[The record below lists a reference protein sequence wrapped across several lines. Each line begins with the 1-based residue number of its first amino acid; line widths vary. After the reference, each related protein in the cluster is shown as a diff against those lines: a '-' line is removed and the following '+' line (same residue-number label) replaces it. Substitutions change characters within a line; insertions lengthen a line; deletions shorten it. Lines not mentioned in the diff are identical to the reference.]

1 MEIQWNSVKVMLKA
15 PSGPE
20 HGSFLPSVHSTANF
34 DLVQVTDTFTGE
46 QKPFCVQTGYAAVA
60 SSLFSVGPVQSPCS
74 QCTIYLILTNI
85 IIALVLSLS
94 MVYLWTTAERST
106 STLIIFVDSIGHR
119 PQSCRK
125 SKKTACRSS

>member
-1 MEIQWNSVKVMLKA
+1 MEIQWNSVEVMLKA

-60 SSLFSVGPVQSPCS
+60 SSLFSVGPVGQFAGGGNLRIFRLLLHPSFFP
-74 QCTIYLILTNI
+74 
-85 IIALVLSLS
+85 
-94 MVYLWTTAERST
+94 RS
-106 STLIIFVDSIGHR
+106 
-119 PQSCRK
+119 
-125 SKKTACRSS
+125 